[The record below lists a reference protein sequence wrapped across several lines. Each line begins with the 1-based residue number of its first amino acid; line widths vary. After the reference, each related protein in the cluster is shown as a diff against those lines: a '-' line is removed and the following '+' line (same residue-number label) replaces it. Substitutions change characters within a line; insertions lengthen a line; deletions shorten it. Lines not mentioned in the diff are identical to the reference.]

1 MPPVLAIIFSV
12 TLILLFGEI
21 IPQALCAR
29 WGLTIG
35 AYSAWAVWLLIGLTF
50 PISWPISKLLD
61 CVIGV
66 DHQTYFKRAE
76 LKELVCDLLLQ
87 LLTAERL
94 PCMKSVT
101 FQ

>member
-1 MPPVLAIIFSV
+1 LERLVPPILAIIFSV

-21 IPQALCAR
+21 IPQSLCAR
-29 WGLTIG
+29 WGLSIG
-35 AYSAWAVWLLIGLTF
+35 ADSAWMVWILIGLTF

-76 LKELVCDLLLQ
+76 LKELVISQFPKKKNADYFS
-87 LLTAERL
+87 R
-94 PCMKSVT
+94 
-101 FQ
+101 FQN